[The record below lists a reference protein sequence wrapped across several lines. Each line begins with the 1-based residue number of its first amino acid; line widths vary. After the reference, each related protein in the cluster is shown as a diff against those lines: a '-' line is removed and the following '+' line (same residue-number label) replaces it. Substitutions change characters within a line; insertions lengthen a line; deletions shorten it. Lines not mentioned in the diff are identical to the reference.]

1 MWNRDEQTCD
11 LMKDM
16 KKLEFDEKRRKWVG
30 TKDCLGC
37 ERKLCIPSCNLNVHL
52 VVLLSII
59 TLTKKWMGLWFRYQ
73 RCFIC
78 RFP

>member
-30 TKDCLGC
+30 TKGCLGC
-37 ERKLCIPSCNLNVHL
+37 ERKSCIPYCNLSVHE
-52 VVLLSII
+52 LLAII
-59 TLTKKWMGLWFRYQ
+59 TLQKKWMGLWFRYQ